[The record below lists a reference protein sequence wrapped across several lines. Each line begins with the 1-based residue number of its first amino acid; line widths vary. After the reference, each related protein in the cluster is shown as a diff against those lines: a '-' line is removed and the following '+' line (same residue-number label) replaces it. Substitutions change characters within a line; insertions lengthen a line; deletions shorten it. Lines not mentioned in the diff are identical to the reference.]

1 MEPNLR
7 RKLTDEKIERLL
19 KVYKLLRFYDREIPA
34 QVLATLFY
42 IGSHND
48 CHKTALEEDLN
59 FTTASSSRNTDKLSH
74 THRFN
79 GKLDKNGKPMVRA
92 GYGLIYK
99 EAEEVSPYRQRLKL
113 TKKGEDLMN
122 EIKQIL
128 YGP

>member
-7 RKLTDEKIERLL
+7 RKQTDDKINRLL
-19 KVYKLLRFYDREIPA
+19 KVINLLRLYDREVPA

-59 FTTASSSRNTDKLSH
+59 FTTASSSRNTDKLSKD
-74 THRFN
+74 HRFN

-92 GYGLIYK
+92 GYDLIVK

-113 TKKGEDLMN
+113 SKKGEDLMN
-122 EIKQIL
+122 QIKQIL

>member
-1 MEPNLR
+1 MEPNLQ

-19 KVYKLLRFYDREIPA
+19 KVYNLFRLYDREIPA

-59 FTTASSSRNTDKLSH
+59 FTTASSSRNTDKLSKN
-74 THRFN
+74 HRL
-79 GKLDKNGKPMVRA
+79 GTA
-92 GYGLIYK
+92 GYDLIVK
-99 EAEEVSPYRQRLKL
+99 EIEEEPPRRQRLRL

-122 EIKQIL
+122 QIKQIL

>member
-1 MEPNLR
+1 MESNLR

-19 KVYKLLRFYDREIPA
+19 KVYNLFRLWDREIPA

-59 FTTASSSRNTDKLSH
+59 FTTASSSRNTDKLSKV
-74 THRFN
+74 HRL
-79 GKLDKNGKPMVRA
+79 GKA
-92 GYGLIYK
+92 GYDLIVK
-99 EAEEVSPYRQRLKL
+99 ETEEVTPYRQRLKL
-113 TKKGEDLMN
+113 SKKGEDLMN
-122 EIKQIL
+122 QIKQIL

>member
-1 MEPNLR
+1 MESNLR

-19 KVYKLLRFYDREIPA
+19 KVYNLFRLWDREIPA

-59 FTTASSSRNTDKLSH
+59 FTTASSSRNTDKLSKD
-74 THRFN
+74 HRFN
-79 GKLDKNGKPMVRA
+79 GKLDKNGKPIVRA
-92 GYGLIYK
+92 GYDLIVK
-99 EAEEVSPYRQRLKL
+99 EIEEEPPRRQRLRL
-113 TKKGEDLMN
+113 TKKGEDLMTQ
-122 EIKQIL
+122 IKQIL

>member
-1 MEPNLR
+1 MSVHALTTMEPNLR

-19 KVYKLLRFYDREIPA
+19 KVYNLLRLYDREIPA

-59 FTTASSSRNTDKLSH
+59 FTTASSSRNTDKLSKV
-74 THRFN
+74 HRL
-79 GKLDKNGKPMVRA
+79 GTA
-92 GYGLIYK
+92 GYDLIVK
-99 EAEEVSPYRQRLKL
+99 EIEEEPPRRQRLKL
-113 TKKGEDLMN
+113 SKKGEDLMN
-122 EIKQIL
+122 QIKQIL

>member
-1 MEPNLR
+1 MGPNLR

-19 KVYKLLRFYDREIPA
+19 KVYNLLRLYDREIPA

-59 FTTASSSRNTDKLSH
+59 FTTASSSRNTDKLSKV
-74 THRFN
+74 HRL
-79 GKLDKNGKPMVRA
+79 GTA
-92 GYGLIYK
+92 GYDLIVK
-99 EAEEVSPYRQRLKL
+99 EIEEEPPRRQRLKL

-122 EIKQIL
+122 QIKQIL